1 MSPLTIES
9 RGLLQAEGKS
19 CGSSLC
25 FIPNE
30 EKSYEKTFVP
40 FAVRVLRAVVGR
52 PVLRRADVRCE
63 DRRSAGGLAGAVRG
77 AGRHPGVEKLEVE
90 ASAGGPSAVICP
102 LFAPD
107 CLLFVVLL
115 VVKM

>member
-1 MSPLTIES
+1 MSPLNKKS

-52 PVLRRADVRCE
+52 PVLHRADVRCE

-77 AGRHPGVEKLEVE
+77 AGRHPGVAELEVE
-90 ASAGGPSAVICP
+90 ASADGPSAVKCT
-102 LFAPD
+102 
-107 CLLFVVLL
+107 LL
-115 VVKM
+115 VTD